1 MELLKVKSQNN
12 EFREESKLN
21 QNRNDIIEITEQSKL
36 YEPNYKVMQIIRIT
50 LDLFNKIITLKLKNN
65 KKGFYLILFYLA

>member
-21 QNRNDIIEITEQSKL
+21 QNLNDIIEITEQSKL